1 MELLIL
7 LPSLFVL
14 LYCLYKLFKDDYVF
28 MRKNV
33 SAEQAFDVAFNV
45 IWVSLISSRLVY
57 LLLHPQGQNLLL
69 SFFSAKIGG
78 LSFVGAIIGGII
90 MLYLISK
97 YKKLPLGRLS
107 DFFTISFLVSLPL
120 AFLSNAF
127 LHKKIALLFD
137 IFNAAIYFL
146 LVLFFTKVL
155 YPKLMQRTLKEGNI
169 TIFFILF
176 FSFVSFGSSLL
187 IANKKIM
194 PWMDPQNFLYLG
206 LFLLGIILLIKQ
218 GMGKGRKG

>member
-33 SAEQAFDVAFNV
+33 SAEQAFDVAFTV
-45 IWVSLISSRLVY
+45 IWVSLFSSRLVY
-57 LLLHPQGQNLLL
+57 LLLHAQGQNLFL

-78 LSFVGAIIGGII
+78 LSFVGAVIGGII
-90 MLYLISK
+90 MLYLVSK

-107 DFFTISFLVSLPL
+107 DFFTLSVLVSLPL

-127 LHKKIALLFD
+127 LHKKVALLFD
-137 IFNAAIYFL
+137 LFNAAIYFL

-187 IANKKIM
+187 IADKKIM
-194 PWMDPQNFLYLG
+194 PWVDPQNFLYLG
-206 LFLLGIILLIKQ
+206 LFLLGILLFIKQ
-218 GMGKGRKG
+218 KLGRGRK